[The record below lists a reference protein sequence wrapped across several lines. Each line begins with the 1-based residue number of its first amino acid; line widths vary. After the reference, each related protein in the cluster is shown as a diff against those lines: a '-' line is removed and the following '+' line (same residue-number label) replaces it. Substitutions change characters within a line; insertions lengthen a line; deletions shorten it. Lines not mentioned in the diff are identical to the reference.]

1 LPTTP
6 RPAAC
11 TQCGDRG
18 IAGYSLEQGTVYC
31 TCAAGQAER
40 EQARRRYEEQE
51 AEEAA
56 WRRKVIAERLA
67 AFSAR
72 TLPGGVTPTLGS
84 LPSSPALSSVRAFAK
99 AWDGEQGLLLTGSVG
114 TGKTTLLLA
123 LLRHLTERL
132 VARKRMVR
140 LVTAPDFLRELRA
153 GFEPMR
159 QALGEGTSKM
169 LEQYRTC
176 GLLVFDDLG
185 AEKLSDWTAEQL
197 YVLVDHRYRQRLPI
211 FASSNWSIEGL
222 AERVDKRVLDRLR
235 ETCTRIEV
243 VGPNW
248 RDRAVQ
254 RKTHGKG
261 GDQRG

>member
-1 LPTTP
+1 
-6 RPAAC
+6 
-11 TQCGDRG
+11 
-18 IAGYSLEQGTVYC
+18 
-31 TCAAGQAER
+31 
-40 EQARRRYEEQE
+40 
-51 AEEAA
+51 
-56 WRRKVIAERLA
+56 VIDERLA

-72 TLPGGVTPTLGS
+72 TLPGGVVPTFDT
-84 LPSSPALSSVRAFAK
+84 LPPSVALESVRAFAET
-99 AWDGEQGLLLTGSVG
+99 WDGEQGLLLTGSVG

-123 LLRHLTERL
+123 LLRHVTERL
-132 VARKRMVR
+132 IARKRLVR
-140 LVTAPDFLRELRA
+140 LVTVPDFLRELRA
-153 GFEPMR
+153 GFEPTR
-159 QALGEGTSKM
+159 QALGEGTSHM

-248 RDRAVQ
+248 RDQAVQ
-254 RKTHGKG
+254 HRRQGKG
-261 GDQRG
+261 WDQ

>member
-1 LPTTP
+1 M
-6 RPAAC
+6 AC
-11 TQCGDRG
+11 SQCGDRG
-18 IAGYSLEQGTVYC
+18 IAGYSLDQGHVYC

-56 WRRKVIAERLA
+56 WRRKVIEERLA
-67 AFSAR
+67 VFSAR
-72 TLPGGVTPTLGS
+72 ALPGGVTPTLDT
-84 LPSSPALSSVRAFAK
+84 LPPSAALESVRTFAE

-132 VARKRMVR
+132 IARKRLVR

-153 GFEPMR
+153 GFEPQR
-159 QALGEGTSKM
+159 QALGEGTSQM
-169 LEQYRTC
+169 LEHYRTC

-185 AEKLSDWTAEQL
+185 AEKVSDWTAEQL

-211 FASSNWSIEGL
+211 FASSNWGIGEL

-243 VGPNW
+243 IGPNW
-248 RDRAVQ
+248 RDQAVHRQ
-254 RKTHGKG
+254 TQGKG
-261 GDQRG
+261 GK

>member
-1 LPTTP
+1 M
-6 RPAAC
+6 
-11 TQCGDRG
+11 
-18 IAGYSLEQGTVYC
+18 YC
-31 TCAAGQAER
+31 TCAAGQAEQGR
-40 EQARRRYEEQE
+40 VWRLCEEQE

-56 WRRKVIAERLA
+56 WRRKVIEERLA
-67 AFSAR
+67 AFSTR
-72 TLPGGVTPTLGS
+72 TLPGGIMPSFDTLP
-84 LPSSPALSSVRAFAK
+84 PSVALTSVRAFAE